1 MDDPQTLHHRA
12 NQLTNESVEATH
24 RMKNMMEEA
33 TSAGVQTLVM
43 LDEQGEQLNR
53 IEEGMDQINSDMR
66 KAEDNLDNLEKC
78 CGCCVCPW
86 NKAKNPEKGTKY
98 RQTWSKQKDPITNQ
112 PGESI
117 AVQNHMRGTNGM
129 VKRIT
134 NDEREDIMEDN
145 LQQVGGLL
153 GNLKNMAIDMGQE
166 LDKQNEQ
173 VERITNKAEMNQGR
187 IHGANERANKIL
199 QDR

>member
-1 MDDPQTLHHRA
+1 
-12 NQLTNESVEATH
+12 
-24 RMKNMMEEA
+24 MEEA

-86 NKAKNPEKGTKY
+86 NKVFKFAIMPTYKSLIQAKNPEKGTKY

-117 AVQNHMRGTNGM
+117 AVQNHMVRNFDSQLIFKDSCCSFNSAAPHLRQPPLIIILAWNKWYG
-129 VKRIT
+129 
-134 NDEREDIMEDN
+134 
-145 LQQVGGLL
+145 Q
-153 GNLKNMAIDMGQE
+153 KN
-166 LDKQNEQ
+166 
-173 VERITNKAEMNQGR
+173 NK
-187 IHGANERANKIL
+187 
-199 QDR
+199 

>member
-12 NQLTNESVEATH
+12 NQVIHSYICRTRYKPVFQLTNESVEATH

-86 NKAKNPEKGTKY
+86 NKVN
-98 RQTWSKQKDPITNQ
+98 
-112 PGESI
+112 
-117 AVQNHMRGTNGM
+117 
-129 VKRIT
+129 
-134 NDEREDIMEDN
+134 
-145 LQQVGGLL
+145 
-153 GNLKNMAIDMGQE
+153 
-166 LDKQNEQ
+166 
-173 VERITNKAEMNQGR
+173 
-187 IHGANERANKIL
+187 
-199 QDR
+199 